1 MAERT
6 DDPTVSRVLVE
17 KRCQVYSQVAGL
29 HMDLEEALAEDD
41 AERVRYLLRDLR
53 RALRSALALLTD
65 EIYRQLLRIEGLAQ
79 RVPDAGQPLPGEVAE
94 ELTDQL
100 QLLHV
105 KLARALKHAGLQD
118 MEQIVGLSSRLRQRM
133 AADHRELDA
142 EAKRNELE
150 AQCWQLEAE
159 ARELV
164 GGKNYSRAAKSLRR
178 ALRLDPERAVFH
190 NDLGVVLS
198 LMGRN
203 EEALEYYRQAV
214 ELNERLAARRTDE
227 WTTSYYNLGTALRRA
242 SLEALKARQTG
253 LAADRMEEAQRAFGE
268 YTRLNLSGP
277 KVDEARKILEQIR
290 VQLERLR
297 AETS

>member
-6 DDPTVSRVLVE
+6 DDPTVSRVLIE
-17 KRCQVYSQVAGL
+17 KRCEVYSQVAGL
-29 HMDLEEALAEDD
+29 HMDLEEALADD
-41 AERVRYLLRDLR
+41 DGERVGYLLRDLR
-53 RALRSALALLTD
+53 RALRSALALLND
-65 EIYRQLLRIEGLAQ
+65 ETYRQLVRVESLA
-79 RVPDAGQPLPGEVAE
+79 RRLPGGGEPLPGDLAE

-105 KLARALKHAGLQD
+105 KLARAIKQPGLQD
-118 MEQIVGLSSRLRQRM
+118 MEQIVGLPGRLRQRM

-142 EAKRNELE
+142 EAKRHELE

-164 GGKNYSRAAKSLRR
+164 SSKNYSRAAKSIRR

-203 EEALEYYRQAV
+203 EEALEFYRRAV
-214 ELNERLAARRTDE
+214 ELNETLTSRRTDE

-242 SLEALKARQTG
+242 SLEALKARQTE
-253 LAADRMEEAQRAFGE
+253 LATERMAEAQRAFGE
-268 YTRLNLSGP
+268 YTRLNLAGP

-290 VQLERLR
+290 VQLERLQ
-297 AETS
+297 AGAS